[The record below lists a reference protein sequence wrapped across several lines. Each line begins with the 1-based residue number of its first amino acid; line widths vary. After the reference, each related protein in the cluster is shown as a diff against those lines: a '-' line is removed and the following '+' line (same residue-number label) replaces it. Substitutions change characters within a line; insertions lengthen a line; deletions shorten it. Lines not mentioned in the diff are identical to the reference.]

1 MKDVT
6 SKLEDCIT
14 KNDLFNF
21 DGADIGRMRVELYNV
36 IAHVTNAYRN
46 HRILPTISNQN
57 RPLDDDDEDD
67 DEDEAVVMSDPEDN
81 NCKDDD
87 NSDGSEWNPPQDSDQ
102 DQGDDTYDHL
112 LEADFSGKHNEHGLK
127 HSTIIQFI
135 TTCN

>member
-36 IAHVTNAYRN
+36 IAHVTNAYRK
-46 HRILPTISNQN
+46 HRILPTISDQN
-57 RPLDDDDEDD
+57 RSLDDD
-67 DEDEAVVMSDPEDN
+67 DEDEAVVMSDPED

-112 LEADFSGKHNEHGLK
+112 LEADFSGKHEHGTRHL
-127 HSTIIQFI
+127 SIIQFI

>member
-1 MKDVT
+1 
-6 SKLEDCIT
+6 
-14 KNDLFNF
+14 
-21 DGADIGRMRVELYNV
+21 MRVELYNV

-46 HRILPTISNQN
+46 HRILPTISDQN

-112 LEADFSGKHNEHGLK
+112 LEADFSGKHEYGMK
-127 HSTIIQFI
+127 HSSIIQFI